1 MYGAMLLDMVHHNPG
16 EQPFDTRFLDPQRL
30 GELGY
35 TGQVFKHVNCAVR
48 LDTLGRRDFEPGTPA
63 GEWMEATRR
72 EIAGQIQAAKAA
84 ELQVF
89 YHIDLFVLP
98 TALVADERAEICN
111 GAGKISLDCARTLE
125 IHRALFDEMFRD
137 FPQIDGL
144 IIRVGETYLFDA
156 PHHCGNSAVPVH
168 DEGVD
173 PAWSQRQFA
182 KLLRFLR
189 EEICV
194 RHGKILIPRTW
205 DIYNDRFHANP
216 EFYLAVTEAVPPHPN
231 LLFSIKHTALD
242 FFRRVKVN
250 PSIGLGGH
258 QQIIEVQCQR
268 EYEGKGAFPSY
279 IGHLLAEGAPEN
291 KNPVGLGML
300 LQMPNSRGVFTW
312 SRGGGWFGPY
322 LKSEFWPRLNVH
334 VISALA
340 REPQKSEAAIFANFC
355 RDEMGMSVASAA
367 VFRKACLLGEQ
378 ALLLGRYCAAYDEQ
392 WQEATIPTEL
402 WMRDDRIGGM
412 DQLEPVFRY
421 LDEHEKTCLALEEK
435 WESVH
440 LWKKAFREFQFVE
453 IPDPALRDAID
464 TSFRYAVSLFEIIAI
479 GWDILAIDFA
489 ASRGRPADT
498 ERLRDLHEN
507 YQAAWA
513 TYRDLEKSAPG
524 AASLFRGDFWNWPG
538 KPALPGL
545 DASVSNAMRHL
556 NGSRPTVTNTICAPV
571 EKTWM
576 GVGVDGAR

>member
-1 MYGAMLLDMVHHNPG
+1 MAMLLDMVHHNPG
-16 EQPFDTRFLDPQRL
+16 EPPVDTRFLDPRRL

-63 GEWMEATRR
+63 GEWMQATRR
-72 EIAGQIQAAKAA
+72 EIAGQIEAAKAA
-84 ELQVF
+84 GLQVF
-89 YHIDLFVLP
+89 YHVDLFVLP
-98 TALVADERAEICN
+98 TALVADEREKICN
-111 GAGKISLDCARTLE
+111 GAGKISLDSGRTLE

-144 IIRVGETYLFDA
+144 IVRVGETYLFDS
-156 PHHCGNSAVPVH
+156 PHHCGNSGVPVH

-173 PAWSQRQFA
+173 PAWSQRQYA
-182 KLLRFLR
+182 KLIMFLR

-205 DIYNDRFHANP
+205 DIYNNRFHANP

-291 KNPVGLGML
+291 KKPVGLGTL

-322 LKSEFWPRLNVH
+322 LKNEFWPRLNVH

-340 REPQKSEAAIFANFC
+340 REPGKSEAAIFADFC
-355 RDEMGMSVASAA
+355 RHEIGMSGASAA
-367 VFRKACLLGEQ
+367 AFRRACLLSAQ
-378 ALLLGRYCAAYDEQ
+378 AVLLGRYCAAYDEQ
-392 WQEATIPTEL
+392 WEEATIPTEL
-402 WMRDDRIGGM
+402 WMRDDRLGGM

-421 LDEHEKTCLALEEK
+421 LDEQGKTAGALYEK
-435 WESVH
+435 WESVR
-440 LWKKAFREFQFVE
+440 LWKQALCEFQAVE
-453 IPDPALRDAID
+453 IPDPGLREALD
-464 TSFRYAVSLFEIIAI
+464 TSFRYGAALFEIIAI
-479 GWDILAIDFA
+479 GWDILSIDFA
-489 ASRGRPADT
+489 ASHGRTADT
-498 ERLRDLHEN
+498 VRLRELHEK
-507 YQAAWA
+507 YQAAWE
-513 TYRDLEKSAPG
+513 TYRALQLTGSDC
-524 AASLFRGDFWNWPG
+524 ASLFRGDFWSWPG

-556 NGSRPTVTNTICAPV
+556 NGSRPNVENAACAPMK
-571 EKTWM
+571 KTWM

>member
-1 MYGAMLLDMVHHNPG
+1 MKMILDMVHHNPS
-16 EQPFDTRFLDPQRL
+16 EPAFETRFLDPRQL

-48 LDTLGRRDFEPGTPA
+48 LDTLGRKDFELGTQA
-63 GEWMEATRR
+63 GDWMEATRR
-72 EIAGQIQAAKAA
+72 EIAGQIQAAKAVG
-84 ELQVF
+84 LQIF

-98 TALVADERAEICN
+98 TALVDDERGEICN
-111 GAGKISLDCARTLE
+111 DAGKILLDSPRTLE
-125 IHRALFDEMFRD
+125 IHRALFAEIFRD
-137 FPQIDGL
+137 FPQIDGI
-144 IIRVGETYLFDA
+144 IIRVGETYLFDS
-156 PHHCGNSAVPVH
+156 PYHCGNSAVPVH
-168 DEGVD
+168 DEGID
-173 PAWSQRQFA
+173 PAWSQRQYA
-182 KLLRFLR
+182 KLLLFLR

-194 RHGKILIPRTW
+194 RHGKILMPRTW

-216 EFYLAVTEAVPPHPN
+216 DFYLAVTESVPPHPN

-250 PSIGLGGH
+250 PSIGLGLH

-291 KNPVGLGML
+291 KKPIGLGAL

-322 LKSEFWPRLNVH
+322 LKNEFWPRLNIE

-340 REPQKSEAAIFANFC
+340 RDPQRSEVSIFADFC
-355 RDEMGMSVASAA
+355 RDDMGMSAASADA
-367 VFRKACLLGEQ
+367 FRRACLLSAQ
-378 ALLLGRYCAAYDEQ
+378 ALLMGRYCAAYDDQ
-392 WQEATIPTEL
+392 WEEATIPTEL
-402 WMRDDRIGGM
+402 WMRDDRLGGM
-412 DQLEPVFRY
+412 DQLEPIFLY
-421 LDEHEKTCLALEEK
+421 LDEQGKTRSALDEK
-435 WESVH
+435 WESVR
-440 LWKKAFREFQFVE
+440 LWRQSLKEFESVE
-453 IPDPALRDAID
+453 IPDPALQKALD
-464 TSFRYAVSLFEIIAI
+464 TSFRYGVALFEIIAI

-489 ASRGRPADT
+489 ASHDRQAETG
-498 ERLRDLHEN
+498 RLRELHEK

-513 TYRDLEKSAPG
+513 AYRELQQPDSDC
-524 AASLFRGDFWNWPG
+524 ASLFRGDFWNWPG

-556 NGSRPTVTNTICAPV
+556 NGSRLAVKNSSRPPLN
-571 EKTWM
+571 KSWM